1 MCLHSLP
8 AKAQFV
14 SYCGWTQ
21 MIKVCG
27 ASPLEELGT
36 LLDRTSQPQQR
47 THSYQQSTPAGDG
60 GVYNK

>member
-14 SYCGWTQ
+14 SYCGRTQ
-21 MIKVCG
+21 MIEVGG

-36 LLDRTSQPQQR
+36 LLDRTSQKVL
-47 THSYQQSTPAGDG
+47 TPTMDSLLSAEHTSW
-60 GVYNK
+60 